1 MLYKN
6 SVPARAQNNFWQWPV
21 MLTIITGFSSAMAR
35 FWLVNKATEQVYQTV
50 SHLYSPNLQLQVAN
64 MFYDLTVLWFTELM
78 WINLFSQLFI
88 WNPSTRPVKM
98 TAGQLK
104 VFPDKWSSWLNTVHW
119 LTVIWTL
126 VITEWL
132 EKVNSLQWNPVN
144 TVTNGPKKIGRI
156 NKWPY
161 YRGF

>member
-1 MLYKN
+1 M
-6 SVPARAQNNFWQWPV
+6 
-21 MLTIITGFSSAMAR
+21 
-35 FWLVNKATEQVYQTV
+35 
-50 SHLYSPNLQLQVAN
+50 
-64 MFYDLTVLWFTELM
+64 
-78 WINLFSQLFI
+78 LFI

-104 VFPDKWSSWLNTVHW
+104 VFPDKWSSWLNIVHYW
-119 LTVIWTL
+119 LTVIWAL

-161 YRGF
+161 YQGF